1 MAKYCNPQA
10 EYYALLKEFDDGNR
24 RMKHIKQRM
33 VQIRKIIK
41 INPQIVDERPDENL
55 LKET

>member
-1 MAKYCNPQA
+1 MELQT
-10 EYYALLKEFDDGNR
+10 EYYILLKEFEEGNR